1 MVFSLPDKVYKE
13 RKTGQGIIVYGW
25 CPAKNKAIA
34 MQVDENGRLVIDP
47 EDLDTRYLK
56 LDGSNEMLSDLAM
69 GLSNVLMFGDICLRR
84 VSANYLGVYDSNKTT
99 LHRLLVDE
107 IKPWSIAAAGATLDH
122 KSGTGGSD
130 KLRLR
135 GYTGAAYVTCA
146 TVQNAAAPYLD
157 IELAGDIIPIS
168 NKSLGSATQYWN
180 QAFVDAIL
188 CSNSIDLHPTAGDAV
203 IYFKHDGAA
212 NEASLRYDKVNK
224 RLELWIDG
232 AIVGYCNA
240 ALGWVNG
247 PP

>member
-1 MVFSLPDKVYKE
+1 
-13 RKTGQGIIVYGW
+13 
-25 CPAKNKAIA
+25 
-34 MQVDENGRLVIDP
+34 
-47 EDLDTRYLK
+47 
-56 LDGSNEMLSDLAM
+56 M
-69 GLSNVLMFGDICLRR
+69 GLSNVLMFDDICLRR
-84 VSANYLGVYDSNKTT
+84 VSSTIVGIYAQNKTS
-99 LHRLLVDE
+99 LRSFIADAV
-107 IKPWSIAAAGATLDH
+107 KMWSMIAAGNTFELKTA
-122 KSGTGGSD
+122 TGGSGIIQ
-130 KLRLR
+130 LRAH
-135 GYTGAAYVTCA
+135 TGAAYKTVA
-146 TVQNAAAPYLD
+146 TVQSAASPYLG

-188 CSNSIDLHPTAGDAV
+188 CSNSIDMHPTAGDAV